1 MKKRALITGVTGQ
14 DGAYLAKFLLEKR
27 YKVFGLYRRTSSP
40 NIWRLLSLKIRDKID
55 LIPGDMTDMASITNA
70 IVQSEPDE
78 IYNLAAQSFVGTSFE
93 QPLVTAHVDGI
104 GIVMVLEAVKQINK
118 EIKIYHASTSELYG
132 NNKEIVNNVLLTE
145 NSLFWPVS
153 PYASSKLY
161 AYHQVRIYRE
171 AYGMFAVNGI
181 LFNHESP
188 LRGLEFVT
196 RKISNAVARIK
207 LGLQKQVE
215 LGNIESKR
223 DWGYAQEYIEAM
235 WLMLQQPRPQ
245 DFVIATGQ
253 THSVKEFIELSCQ
266 YLDLDPEKILVQS
279 KQFYRPLDVNCLMGD
294 ASKAK
299 QILNWKPK
307 VTFKELVN
315 LMVQTDMER
324 WENHLRGKIFPWD
337 AINDP
342 SIYHVE

>member
-1 MKKRALITGVTGQ
+1 MNALITGITGQ
-14 DGAYLAKFLLEKR
+14 DGAYLAKLLIDKG

-40 NIWRLLSLKIRDKID
+40 NMWRLLNLGIIDKVY

-104 GIVMVLEAVKQINK
+104 GVVMLLEAVKQIDVST
-118 EIKIYHASTSELYG
+118 KIYHASTSELFG
-132 NNKEIVNNVLLTE
+132 NGKSDINDTPLNES
-145 NSLFWPVS
+145 SLFWPVS
-153 PYASSKLY
+153 PYAASKLY

-171 AYGMFAVNGI
+171 AYGMFASNGI

-188 LRGLEFVT
+188 FRGLEFVT

-207 LGLQKQVE
+207 LGLQKTIQ
-215 LGNIESKR
+215 LGNIDAQR
-223 DWGYAQEYIEAM
+223 DWGYAPEYVEAM
-235 WLMLQQPRPQ
+235 WLMMQQDNP
-245 DFVIATGQ
+245 DDLVIATGEMH
-253 THSVKEFIELSCQ
+253 TVKEFLHLACE
-266 YLDLDPEKILVQS
+266 YLNVDVDKAL
-279 KQFYRPLDVNCLMGD
+279 KQDKKFIRPIDVNRLIGD

-299 QILNWKPK
+299 RTLRWKPK
-307 VTFKELVN
+307 VTFRELVKI
-315 LMVQTDMER
+315 MVEKDFER
-324 WENHLRGKIFPWD
+324 WEGHLNGKIFPWD

-342 SIYHVE
+342 SIYHKK

>member
-1 MKKRALITGVTGQ
+1 MGH
-14 DGAYLAKFLLEKR
+14 LL
-27 YKVFGLYRRTSSP
+27 
-40 NIWRLLSLKIRDKID
+40 
-55 LIPGDMTDMASITNA
+55 
-70 IVQSEPDE
+70 
-78 IYNLAAQSFVGTSFE
+78 E

-215 LGNIESKR
+215 LGNIEAKR

-235 WLMLQQPRPQ
+235 WLMLQQPQPQ

-279 KQFYRPLDVNCLMGD
+279 EQFYRPLDINCLMGD
-294 ASKAK
+294 ATKAK
-299 QILNWKPK
+299 RILNWEPK

-315 LMVQTDMER
+315 LMVQTDLER
-324 WENHLRGKIFPWD
+324 WGNHLRGEIFPWD

-342 SIYHVE
+342 SIYHVG